1 MTATQKHNLF
11 PPEPHYIPG
20 YAGFY
25 PQLRYQVGNTYGRT
39 TAQLLADASVPK
51 SPCSVLSPIAKP
63 KSIEDFSKSQPPFTP
78 CRELTE
84 PYVCQYTSLKPY
96 KNCEILGRFPPQEV
110 DAQGPP
116 GGENVSRQV
125 PLPAGF
131 VPYPLYSPCPPGRK
145 GDSRDL
151 GHPGLR
157 LALGEEAWMSA
168 TSAREAPTQY
178 QLCPCMREDCL
189 APAHQRETLRVGC
202 FHRPPQMDHPDLIQR
217 KAISGGCLGPGHDT
231 HPQGS
236 KGPGRTWG
244 EQVRLPKGPPRD
256 WELLLTHSCLFRGR
270 EEPRQTSLT
279 PREQVR
285 MPGRGKM
292 GMIGNGA
299 LAPPSP
305 GYAGFVPRFA
315 WVIGMNFR
323 DGVAQ
328 ATDEFDKSQFL
339 LRNPFRAPGE
349 RLPRTQWP
357 NTTIYR
363 SQGLIPFYM
372 GFIPAMQDN
381 YALTF
386 GNSTRKACQ
395 KELERRSQTL

>member
-131 VPYPLYSPCPPGRK
+131 VPYPLYPPCPQGRK

-217 KAISGGCLGPGHDT
+217 KAIS
-231 HPQGS
+231 
-236 KGPGRTWG
+236 
-244 EQVRLPKGPPRD
+244 
-256 WELLLTHSCLFRGR
+256 
-270 EEPRQTSLT
+270 
-279 PREQVR
+279 
-285 MPGRGKM
+285 
-292 GMIGNGA
+292 
-299 LAPPSP
+299 

>member
-1 MTATQKHNLF
+1 
-11 PPEPHYIPG
+11 

-39 TAQLLADASVPK
+39 TAQLLTDASVPK
-51 SPCSVLSPIAKP
+51 SPQAQVHRGLQRVQATVYALPRTDRAPLKP
-63 KSIEDFSKSQPPFTP
+63 LPAHRP
-78 CRELTE
+78 CGPGDAPMPAVAQGCPVHTG
-84 PYVCQYTSLKPY
+84 LKPY

-131 VPYPLYSPCPPGRK
+131 MPYPPYPPCPPGRK

-168 TSAREAPTQY
+168 TPAREAPTQY
-178 QLCPCMREDCL
+178 QLCPCRREECP
-189 APAHQRETLRVGC
+189 APAHQRETLHVGS

-217 KAISGGCLGPGHDT
+217 KAIS
-231 HPQGS
+231 
-236 KGPGRTWG
+236 
-244 EQVRLPKGPPRD
+244 
-256 WELLLTHSCLFRGR
+256 
-270 EEPRQTSLT
+270 
-279 PREQVR
+279 
-285 MPGRGKM
+285 
-292 GMIGNGA
+292 
-299 LAPPSP
+299 

-328 ATDEFDKSQFL
+328 ATDEFDKSQLGAAAHANACLFPQFL

-349 RLPRTQWP
+349 RLPRMQWP
-357 NTTIYR
+357 SNTIYR

-372 GFIPAMQDN
+372 GFIPAAVVPLAAMQDN

-386 GNSTRKACQ
+386 GNSTRKACR

>member
-1 MTATQKHNLF
+1 MPA
-11 PPEPHYIPG
+11 
-20 YAGFY
+20 
-25 PQLRYQVGNTYGRT
+25 V
-39 TAQLLADASVPK
+39 AQGCPVH
-51 SPCSVLSPIAKP
+51 
-63 KSIEDFSKSQPPFTP
+63 TG
-78 CRELTE
+78 
-84 PYVCQYTSLKPY
+84 LKPY
-96 KNCEILGRFPPQEV
+96 RNCEILGRFPPQEV

-131 VPYPLYSPCPPGRK
+131 MPYPPYPPCPPGRK

-168 TSAREAPTQY
+168 TPAREAPTQY
-178 QLCPCMREDCL
+178 QVTERHTGSTEIKPHHSQSPAGAGVLTCPSPFQLCPCRREACP
-189 APAHQRETLRVGC
+189 APAHQRETLHVGS
-202 FHRPPQMDHPDLIQR
+202 FHRPPQMDHTDLIQR

-236 KGPGRTWG
+236 EGPGGTWG
-244 EQVRLPKGPPRD
+244 EQVRLPEGPPRD

-270 EEPRQTSLT
+270 EEPRQTPLT

-285 MPGRGKM
+285 MPGRGQM
-292 GMIGNGA
+292 GMIGSRA

-328 ATDEFDKSQFL
+328 ATEEFDKSQVCGHHPWASTEVSTLWPPWREGTLPGPKRL
-339 LRNPFRAPGE
+339 LPLRPPLPPK
-349 RLPRTQWP
+349 RL
-357 NTTIYR
+357 
-363 SQGLIPFYM
+363 S
-372 GFIPAMQDN
+372 D
-381 YALTF
+381 
-386 GNSTRKACQ
+386 
-395 KELERRSQTL
+395 